1 MTSLKK
7 IFTYTS
13 SAAVLAFGATLAIS
27 GSASAVT
34 FGFESGIDSWDNWDG
49 TNHNLDQIAS
59 DYGIDDI
66 YDQSSTQ
73 TFSSVGTLEVDL
85 LTEMGANWNVNTFG
99 IYDVAT
105 GDTFELF
112 GGTHGFWDAALSF
125 DTLPFENFGFY
136 IGSAGDANN
145 PATNYYSEASKNSG
159 GVEQFAIYQTG
170 ENEWTFAIEDL
181 FAGGFDNYTT
191 DNDYNDMIV
200 KVSGIGAGTPTE
212 SVPEPA
218 TLLGLSLV
226 GGSLLLSRRRKSTQE
241 S

>member
-1 MTSLKK
+1 MISLKK
-7 IFTYTS
+7 VLNYTTG
-13 SAAVLAFGATLAIS
+13 ATALALGATLAIS

-34 FGFESGIDSWDNWDG
+34 FGFESGYNSWDGADK
-49 TNHNLDQIAS
+49 NLDQIAS

-66 YDQSSTQ
+66 YNQSSVQ
-73 TFSSVGTLEVDL
+73 TFTSLGNLQVDV
-85 LTEMGANWNVNTFG
+85 LTEIASNWNVNTFG

-105 GDTFELF
+105 GETFELF
-112 GGTHGFWDAALSF
+112 GGTYSFWDAALSF
-125 DTLPFENFGFY
+125 DTVPFETFGFY

-145 PATNYYSEASKNSG
+145 PATNYYSEASKNPG
-159 GVEQFAIYQTG
+159 GEEQFAIYQTG

-200 KVSGIGAGTPTE
+200 KVSGIAPGTPTE

-226 GGSLLLSRRRKSTQE
+226 GGSLLLSRRRKSLQE